1 VHTLRD
7 TPHTQAVGI
16 NLKKNI
22 MSLDIFNLISK
33 QFDFSPL
40 AREFKIIIPTTELR
54 KITDLK
60 FAIFSRPSLLLSSSV
75 QEIACVEDL
84 HLYVNGT
91 DVTENLRKQL
101 IKKINQLPKEEYKKG
116 YLEGSN
122 QFLDYINSY
131 DTYNTEFKDDYEKA
145 VSISSNGNLNDIF
158 KKIGD
163 RTFGRGGNLHPL
175 NFIYKNIDIET
186 LSLREIMSDSDIDFD
201 KIINSSKNLS
211 LYFSQGKSPTFNEF
225 DPKAFFPSGTL
236 EINLYIQSVNPL
248 EKPLKD
254 IFKRLTR
261 LHKQIEEDRNNY
273 LHPISNSTEAIQTD
287 LNNGISKISSEL
299 DTISKNIEQIG

>member
-1 VHTLRD
+1 
-7 TPHTQAVGI
+7 
-16 NLKKNI
+16 
-22 MSLDIFNLISK
+22 MSLDNFNLISK

-40 AREFKIIIPTTELR
+40 AREFKIIVPTTELR

-91 DVTENLRKQL
+91 DVTESLRKQL
-101 IKKINQLPKEEYKKG
+101 IKKINQLPNEAYKKE
-116 YLEGSN
+116 YIEGSN

-145 VSISSNGNLNDIF
+145 LSISSNGNLNDIF

-201 KIINSSKNLS
+201 NIINSSKNLS

-225 DPKAFFPSGTL
+225 DPKAFFPSGSL

-287 LNNGISKISSEL
+287 LNNGLNKISSEL